1 MPTAPETAAFAT
13 VPDNWAGSNI
23 RRERREA
30 EKKLLLCAARA
41 HVSMGGVLDGLA
53 LIDDAARLGGDMAR
67 KGGRWGG
74 DGDAGAG
81 AARLLS
87 NEEASELVEE
97 LCVNGREIG
106 LRAAL
111 RLRERLAEQV
121 RCSMNDLARSDVA
134 SDGIMRPSYLSHCIS
149 CARAKIALVCAV

>member
-1 MPTAPETAAFAT
+1 MPTAPENAAVAT
-13 VPDNWAGSNI
+13 VSDNWAGSNLTK
-23 RRERREA
+23 ERREA

-41 HVSMGGVLDGLA
+41 HVSMGGVLDGMA
-53 LIDDAARLGGDMAR
+53 LIDDAARLGGDAAR

-97 LCVNGREIG
+97 LCVNGGEIG

-111 RLRERLAEQV
+111 RLRERLVEQV
-121 RCSMNDLARSDVA
+121 RCSMMIDLARADVA
-134 SDGIMRPSYLSHCIS
+134 WDGIVRS
-149 CARAKIALVCAV
+149 